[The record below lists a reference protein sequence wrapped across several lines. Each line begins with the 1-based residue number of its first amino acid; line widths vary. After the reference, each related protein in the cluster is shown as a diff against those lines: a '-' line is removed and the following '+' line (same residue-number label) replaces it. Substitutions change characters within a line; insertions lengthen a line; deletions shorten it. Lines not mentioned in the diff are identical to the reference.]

1 MKQVNTTDKK
11 ELSEELLAESNSNGY
26 KRKIY
31 KTQADEHKTETLQ
44 REILLQVRGLEKSE
58 QRDKVNFK
66 DPQDVKN
73 RTYDYL
79 EACAAAGVFPSIMGL
94 AVHGYGISRQALN
107 QYLHKNEGSE
117 SAEFILKAKDVI
129 ADILVNSSL
138 YNNANPVQAIFQLKN
153 HFQHADRV
161 ELEPIKENIQ
171 PEISS
176 EEIIKRYGD
185 LPI

>member
-1 MKQVNTTDKK
+1 MNTTDKNELK
-11 ELSEELLAESNSNGY
+11 EQLSIEKESSGY

-44 REILLQVRGLEKSE
+44 REILLQAKGLEESE
-58 QRDKVNFK
+58 KRDKVNFK

-107 QYLHKNEGSE
+107 QYLHNNEGSA

-138 YNNANPVQAIFQLKN
+138 YNNANAVQAIFQLKN
-153 HFQHADRV
+153 HFGHYDRIDY
-161 ELEPIKENIQ
+161 EPIKENLQ
-171 PEISS
+171 PEVSN
-176 EEIIKRYGD
+176 EEIAKRYGD